1 MGAGIEYSNGV
12 LDQTFNN
19 TDIGSFGHIWVAFH
33 TGDPGLN
40 GADDEVPFSD
50 GYGRADTEPIDWGD
64 AGARAIANSVAIT
77 LGPPTGSWGDCTY
90 VSLWKDETSKT
101 AANFIG
107 SGALDSTISPE
118 DGDTVVFAIGDLSV
132 SLT

>member
-1 MGAGIEYSNGV
+1 MGAGTEYSNDI

-19 TDIGSFGHIWVAFH
+19 TDIGSFGHVWVALH
-33 TGDPGLN
+33 TGDPGN
-40 GADDEVPFSD
+40 DGANNEVSVAN
-50 GYGRADTEPIDWGD
+50 GYGREDSLPAAWG
-64 AGARAIANSVAIT
+64 AASARAIANTSAIT
-77 LGPPTGSWGDCTY
+77 MGPPTGSWGDCTY